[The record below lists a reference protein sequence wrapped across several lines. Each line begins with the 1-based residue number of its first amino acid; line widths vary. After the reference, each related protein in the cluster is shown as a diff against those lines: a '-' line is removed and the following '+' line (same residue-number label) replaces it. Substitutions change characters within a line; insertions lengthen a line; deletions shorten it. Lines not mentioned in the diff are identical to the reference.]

1 MLASSVILF
10 TLLFAQHAFTPDE
23 ISEGGRLFQTNCA
36 SCHGSAGDQV
46 PGVALM
52 SGTFRRAS
60 TDDDLARIIRNGIAG
75 TTMQGFN
82 FTDQQAG
89 MVVAYLRSFAGN
101 SASGDMPALGDAAHG
116 KQIFEGEGQ
125 CLSCHR
131 VGENGSRV
139 GPDLTSIGAPRP
151 PLVFFGPPPP
161 APTAAAIV
169 QQLQR
174 SLLDPDAEVT
184 PANRTYRAVLKD
196 GTTITGRLL
205 NLDTFSIQLFD
216 SKERLVTIPRSEVRE
231 FTLQK
236 SPMPSYRD
244 KLTAQELS
252 DLLAYLFSL
261 KGQVK
266 Q

>member
-1 MLASSVILF
+1 MFLSALF
-10 TLLFAQHAFTPDE
+10 TLLFAQHAFTPEE
-23 ISEGGRLFQTNCA
+23 ISEGGRLFQSNCA
-36 SCHGSAGDQV
+36 GCHGSAGDQV

-52 SGTFRRAS
+52 SGKFRRAS
-60 TDDDLARIIRNGIAG
+60 TDADVVGIIRKGVPGSA
-75 TTMQGFN
+75 MQGFN
-82 FTDQQAG
+82 FTEQQAG
-89 MVVAYLRSFAGN
+89 MVVAYLRSIAGT
-101 SASGDMPALGDAAHG
+101 STGGDMPALGDAARG
-116 KQIFEGEGQ
+116 KQIFEGKGQ

-151 PLVFFGPPPP
+151 AVVFFGPPPP
-161 APTAAAIV
+161 APTPAAIV

-174 SLLDPDAEVT
+174 SLLDPDAEVA
-184 PANRTYRAVLKD
+184 PANRTYRAILKD
-196 GTTITGRLL
+196 GTTIAGRLL
-205 NLDTFSIQLFD
+205 NLDTFTVQLFD
-216 SKERLVTIPRSEVRE
+216 SKERLMTIPRSDLRE

-244 KLTAQELS
+244 KLAPQELS

-261 KGQVK
+261 KGPVK